1 MRLRHLRLLRRLG
14 PGVRAMSAE
23 VEALIDRYA
32 RASHAALVAELSGFA
47 ALAAAMRYEAELL
60 ASQARKA
67 AGK

>member
-1 MRLRHLRLLRRLG
+1 
-14 PGVRAMSAE
+14 MSAE